1 MGTSPLAEPQLLV
14 RVIRIIFATLS
25 TFATARGSF
34 SAGAAREKS
43 QTGACDND
51 GNDLHK
57 LDQTI
62 ARAP

>member
-25 TFATARGSF
+25 TFATARGGF

-43 QTGACDND
+43 QTGACDNNSD
-51 GNDLHK
+51 GLHEFK
-57 LDQTI
+57 ETI